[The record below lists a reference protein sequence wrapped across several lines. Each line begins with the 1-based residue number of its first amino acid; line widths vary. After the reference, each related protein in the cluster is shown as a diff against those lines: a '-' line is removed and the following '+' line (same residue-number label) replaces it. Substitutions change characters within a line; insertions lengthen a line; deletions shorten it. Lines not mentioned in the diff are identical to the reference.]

1 MIWLFSVSSRA
12 EDRMLQPMKWR
23 IKSVSSVGTF
33 NFPTVGTY
41 LEEENLLVLII
52 NGKLFGLQ
60 MTYTLVINAPKIRK
74 NNM

>member
-33 NFPTVGTY
+33 NFPTVGVGTY

-52 NGKLFGLQ
+52 NGKIFGLQ
-60 MTYTLVINAPKIRK
+60 MTGKLVDSDDAHR
-74 NNM
+74 

>member
-23 IKSVSSVGTF
+23 IKSALGVGTF
-33 NFPTVGTY
+33 NFPTVGVGTY

-52 NGKLFGLQ
+52 NGKIFGLQ
-60 MTYTLVINAPKIRK
+60 MTGKLVDSDDDHR
-74 NNM
+74 

>member
-23 IKSVSSVGTF
+23 IKSALGVGTF
-33 NFPTVGTY
+33 NFPTVGVGTY

-52 NGKLFGLQ
+52 NGKICGLQ
-60 MTYTLVINAPKIRK
+60 MTGKLVDSDDDHR
-74 NNM
+74 